1 MQFTPKSATV
11 VRGSYT
17 WGDFVPHPA
26 LTEWVS
32 SYWYLST
39 HGPAVV
45 RTLPDACI
53 DITLRLDGE
62 PAAFVAGPQRLP
74 REWASKEPRM
84 LVGARLMPG
93 AATHLGVEIEALADE
108 WTPLQ
113 TFVPAAAVR
122 RLVQDVSRATT
133 IGARIAGLDAFLA
146 ERLRNREG
154 DPRLSR
160 SMRAAFSSAG
170 QTTVTALAR
179 AAGAHP
185 RTLTR
190 LFEKEIGLGPKRF
203 IRVVR
208 FQAALR
214 ALPTCKSLTQV
225 AADMGYFDQ
234 AHFIRDVRELFGETP
249 TAIMNG
255 TRTGGP
261 EG

>member
-1 MQFTPKSATV
+1 MTFAPTSATV
-11 VRGSYT
+11 VRGRYT

-26 LTEWVS
+26 ISEWVS
-32 SYWYLST
+32 SYWHLST

-53 DITLRLDGE
+53 DVTLRLDGE
-62 PAAFVAGPQRLP
+62 PGAFVAGPQRLP
-74 REWASKEPRM
+74 REWASSEPRV

-93 AATHLGVEIEALADE
+93 AASHLGIDIAKVEDG

-113 TFVPAAAVR
+113 TFLPAAAVR
-122 RLVQDVSRATT
+122 RLVRDVAHAKT
-133 IGARIAGLDAFLA
+133 IETRIAGLDAFLT

-160 SMRAAFSSAG
+160 SMREAFSSAG

-214 ALPTCKSLTQV
+214 ALPNCKNLTQV

-249 TAIMNG
+249 TAIMNR
-255 TRTGGP
+255 TRTA
-261 EG
+261 